1 MKIIIIGSST
11 SDYKK
16 QLSHKLVELNDNL
29 CIGNTFTTD
38 IEYKDKLTED
48 FVYYMPHEEAEL
60 GYVNN
65 AFMYVTS
72 TKEYTKGISLSDM
85 YSDDIFVLE
94 YMDFNNISEKV
105 MSELGCDN
113 LFVVVDERSK
123 HHTNT
128 DIIEARYSEEKLQKM
143 QHVLYFI
150 DEDIKDVATII
161 LYYINPD
168 RTEEE
173 LANCREENS

>member
-1 MKIIIIGSST
+1 
-11 SDYKK
+11 
-16 QLSHKLVELNDNL
+16 
-29 CIGNTFTTD
+29 
-38 IEYKDKLTED
+38 
-48 FVYYMPHEEAEL
+48 
-60 GYVNN
+60 
-65 AFMYVTS
+65 
-72 TKEYTKGISLSDM
+72 M

-113 LFVVVDERSK
+113 LFVVVDERSR